1 MIVRLNLQEGG
12 HGYDPI
18 NRSMHGIFIA
28 HGPALKE
35 GVSINSI
42 TNIHIYELI
51 AHILDIDA
59 LETDASF
66 DSISAMLR

>member
-1 MIVRLNLQEGG
+1 VRIKKSSKL
-12 HGYDPI
+12 
-18 NRSMHGIFIA
+18 
-28 HGPALKE
+28 E

-66 DSISAMLR
+66 DSISVMLR